1 MIYYGGFVTT
11 FQKINFPVFNYFNDS
26 IVKPVSI
33 GHEQIFDE
41 SYSWDQGKHGA
52 NSHYC
57 FFQYS
62 LSGAGRANIDSQD
75 LSIESG
81 TGFLCSTDHPFKY
94 WFDKKN
100 GPHWEFLWI
109 GFTGDAALS
118 IFATIQKEFG
128 KVISMPSQSGTIMML
143 HELYRK
149 TIEKEWNSTIEI
161 STAGYTFLMQMIED
175 LRLRGTQ
182 DAITR
187 IDESIKFLKMHF
199 KEQVNIAQI
208 CGQFGYSREHFSR
221 LFRQQ
226 TGLSPMQFILNIRL
240 NHAKKLLCS
249 TRLSLKAIAAECGL
263 NDANYLCSLFR
274 KRFGISPRDY
284 PLSIEAGIMSL
295 IS

>member
-1 MIYYGGFVTT
+1 VIYYGDIVTI
-11 FQKINFPVFNYFNDS
+11 FQKINFPVFNYYNES

-33 GHEQIFDE
+33 GHEKIFDE
-41 SYSWDQGKHGA
+41 SYFWDQSKHGA
-52 NSHYC
+52 GSHYC
-57 FFQYS
+57 FFQYT
-62 LSGAGRANIDSQD
+62 LSGAGRAIIENGDS
-75 LSIESG
+75 SIECG
-81 TGFLCSTDHPFKY
+81 TGFLCSTNHQFKY

-100 GPHWEFLWI
+100 APYWEFLWI

-128 KVISMPSQSGTIMML
+128 KIVPIPSQSGTILML
-143 HELYRK
+143 HDLYRK
-149 TIEKEWNSTIEI
+149 SIEKEWHSTIEI
-161 STAGYTFLMQMIED
+161 STAGYAFLMQMIED

-187 IDESIKFLKMHF
+187 IDESIKFLKTHF
-199 KEQVNIAQI
+199 REQMNIAII
-208 CGQFGYSREHFSR
+208 CEQFGYSREHFSR

-226 TGLSPMQFILNIRL
+226 TGLSPMQFILNLRL

-263 NDANYLCSLFR
+263 NNANYLCSLFR

-284 PLSIEAGIMSL
+284 PLSIEASAGI
-295 IS
+295 